1 MRDLKIKKI
10 RVETATLIGWRRET
24 ALYVRL
30 QLKLVL
36 YFWLKVLVIAYKISN
51 LNNDNAFHNYGFYA
65 KSKAE

>member
-10 RVETATLIGWRRET
+10 RVETATLIGWRREI

-36 YFWLKVLVIAYKISN
+36 YFWLKVWVIAYKIPN
-51 LNNDNAFHNYGFYA
+51 LNEDNAFHNYGFSA